1 MKTVRNTTRRPLT
14 VNLPRGKKLH
24 LNPLQEGQIATNA
37 ADHPPIVALVK
48 AGDLEIF
55 DTQEPWATGHGDD
68 QKVHGSTHG
77 KHADKKT
84 GGRGDR

>member
-24 LNPLQEGQIATNA
+24 LSPLQEGQIATNA

-55 DTQEPWATGHGDD
+55 DTQEPWADSHGEG
-68 QKVHGSTHG
+68 QKVHGSTHAV
-77 KHADKKT
+77 HSDKKT

>member
-24 LNPLQEGQIATNA
+24 LSPLQEGQIATNA

-48 AGDLEIF
+48 AGDLEILES
-55 DTQEPWATGHGDD
+55 DDHQGGGHGES

-77 KHADKKT
+77 KHSDKKT